1 MPGHKN
7 HELALTFGQEA
18 AAYERG
24 RPGYPDEAVE
34 WILARAASGDARPHV
49 VDVGAGTGKFTASLA
64 QRPAEVTAVEP
75 DPAMRDRLAA
85 SLPGVTAVEG
95 SAEHLPLADSSG
107 DLVTMAQ
114 AWHWVEVEPASREI
128 ARVLR
133 PGGALALVWNVR
145 DAEVPWV
152 AELTRVMGSS
162 IAEDFDT
169 EKPPVAPPLERTEYA
184 EFRWTNELD
193 RAAFRDMVASRSYV
207 IAMTPEQHESLF
219 AELGEFLDTH
229 PDLAG
234 HDLIPLPYVTRVT
247 IARPTAV

>member
-1 MPGHKN
+1 MPGHRN
-7 HELALTFGQEA
+7 HDLALTFGQEA

-34 WILARAASGDARPHV
+34 WILARAASGGARLDV
-49 VDVGAGTGKFTASLA
+49 VDVGAGTGKFTASLT
-64 QRPAEVTAVEP
+64 QGPAEVTAVEP
-75 DPAMRDRLAA
+75 DPAMRARLAA
-85 SLPGVTAVEG
+85 SLPGVTAVDG
-95 SAEHLPLADSSG
+95 SAEHLPLADSSA

-114 AWHWVEVEPASREI
+114 AWHWVEVEHASLEI

-152 AELTRVMGSS
+152 SELTRVMGSS

-207 IAMTPEQHESLF
+207 IAMTPEERESLF
-219 AELGEFLDTH
+219 TELETFLRTH

-234 HDLIPLPYVTRVT
+234 GELIPLPYVTRVT